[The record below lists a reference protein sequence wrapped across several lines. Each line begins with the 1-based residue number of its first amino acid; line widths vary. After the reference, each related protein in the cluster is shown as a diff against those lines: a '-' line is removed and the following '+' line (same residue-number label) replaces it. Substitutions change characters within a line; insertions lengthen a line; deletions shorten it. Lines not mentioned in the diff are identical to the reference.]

1 LTQKV
6 QKEEDDVIKEHI
18 YEPIRHILASLILKN
33 AKNKFK
39 AYRDKIGKKVSLS
52 VSMKMRSFFHDHIS
66 HVFFSIEWCIWNN
79 L

>member
-1 LTQKV
+1 M

-18 YEPIRHILASLILKN
+18 YEPIRRILASLILKN

-39 AYRDKIGKKVSLS
+39 AYRDKIGKMVSLS
-52 VSMKMRSFFHDHIS
+52 
-66 HVFFSIEWCIWNN
+66 